1 MKVRIGSV
9 ILTILFVVILI
20 AGCGSSKQPK
30 NIEETTAADSTG
42 TQPATEAAKEYYGV
56 DLVNKSLSEIIEIM
70 GGDFQTEYS
79 GKHLIHYT
87 SGGFCIFNNDTLPG
101 FAFFINPAEGHYD
114 DLADPM
120 TDLSGAKQDVL
131 DGKYDS
137 IIFMGV
143 YDSAQYNEKISAD
156 MTYLEVSEAIGSYEV
171 LPPVGAVYLRQAID
185 SNATVFYNNDHEL
198 SAETAKS
205 ENPGIKGIA
214 VFPTKKNKEAEKPT
228 EAGAEP
234 AEAANASSQSDYS
247 SYLGSWNYVFDNDG
261 QLDENYAVVTSVTF
275 HKINGTTADITI
287 FKGNISKV
295 CQIDVTGEIVDGKI
309 DFSYDKDGWMNSGH
323 GTITLNGDSIHLYAE
338 VDSYGENARMGLVCD
353 DDLTR

>member
-1 MKVRIGSV
+1 MKGRIGAVLLS
-9 ILTILFVVILI
+9 LLMTMLI
-20 AGCGSSKQPK
+20 MVGCGSSNQTDK
-30 NIEETTAADSTG
+30 TTATDN
-42 TQPATEAAKEYYGV
+42 TEAATQPVTEATKEYYGV
-56 DLVNKSLSEIIEIM
+56 DLVNKPLSEIIEIM
-70 GGDFQTEYS
+70 GGDFQTEYE
-79 GKHLIHYT
+79 GKHLINYT

-101 FAFFINPAEGHYD
+101 FAFFVKPAEGYSYD

-131 DGKYDS
+131 EGKYDS
-137 IIFMGV
+137 IDFLGV
-143 YDSAQYNEKISAD
+143 YDSGKYNETISAD
-156 MTYLEVSEAIGSYEV
+156 MTYLEVSEAIGSYE
-171 LPPVGAVYLRQAID
+171 LAPVVGSAMPRQSID
-185 SNATVFYNNDHEL
+185 SNATVWYDAGEMNE
-198 SAETAKS
+198 ETAKT
-205 ENPGIKGIA
+205 ENPKIKGISVRPSENA
-214 VFPTKKNKEAEKPT
+214 SAEAPTEAEEKPT
-228 EAGAEP
+228 EAQKKP
-234 AEAANASSQSDYS
+234 SQSDYS

-275 HKINGTTADITI
+275 NEINGTTADITI

-309 DFSYDKDGWMNSGH
+309 DFSYNKDGWLNSGH

>member
-1 MKVRIGSV
+1 MRIGSV
-9 ILTILFVVILI
+9 ILTILFVLLI
-20 AGCGSSKQPK
+20 MVGCGSSKQQE
-30 NIEETTAADSTG
+30 NVEETITVDSTEAS

-79 GKHLIHYT
+79 GEHLIYYT

-101 FAFFINPAEGHYD
+101 FAFFISPADRYYD

-120 TDLSGAKQDVL
+120 TNLSGAKQDVL

-137 IIFMGV
+137 VDFIGV
-143 YDSAQYNEKISAD
+143 YGNAKYNEKISAD
-156 MTYLEVSEAIGSYEV
+156 MTYLEVSETIGSYK
-171 LPPVGAVYLRQAID
+171 LAPVVGSAMPRQSID
-185 SNATVFYNNDHEL
+185 QNATVWYDAGEMD
-198 SAETAKS
+198 EDTIKTA
-205 ENPGIKGIA
+205 NPRIKGIS
-214 VFPTKKNKEAEKPT
+214 VHPSKSSENNETST
-228 EAGAEP
+228 EAKVEST
-234 AEAANASSQSDYS
+234 EAPKVSSQSDYS

-275 HKINGTTADITI
+275 NKINGTTADITI

-295 CQIDVTGEIVDGKI
+295 CQIDITGEIVDGKI
-309 DFSYDKDGWMNSGH
+309 DFSYDKDGWLNSGH

-353 DDLTR
+353 DDLTK